1 MSNPWEL
8 AALIPQVPHIPQLQP
23 FHESSFGIQQGVD
36 PCRRFLEIF
45 HAQLIL
51 LVALVVC
58 DVVVP
63 GMQHF
68 TLKSGWKEQDV
79 RIIILSIWQY
89 IIPVQ
94 VLSIYYPYTTAE
106 PLEKNRIRILQPTLG
121 FLNQVL
127 KR

>member
-1 MSNPWEL
+1 MNYHELCRVNHNNLMSNPWEL

-68 TLKSGWKEQDV
+68 TLKSG
-79 RIIILSIWQY
+79 
-89 IIPVQ
+89 
-94 VLSIYYPYTTAE
+94 
-106 PLEKNRIRILQPTLG
+106 
-121 FLNQVL
+121 
-127 KR
+127 